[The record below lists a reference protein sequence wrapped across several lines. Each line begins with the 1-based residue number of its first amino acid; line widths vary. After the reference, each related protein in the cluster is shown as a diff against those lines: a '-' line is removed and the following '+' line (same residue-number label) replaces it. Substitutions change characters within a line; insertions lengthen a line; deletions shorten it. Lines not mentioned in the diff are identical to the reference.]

1 MIDDKILRELYELKF
16 VIRYN
21 CRRHIKDESVAEHS
35 YYVALLSM
43 MICDEKKIN
52 DEKIRLDCF
61 TKALLHDMPEIET
74 NDITHNAK
82 EKMNLRKLLK
92 LYEDDFFV
100 RKFPLQ
106 SSLMRNDDYDSIV
119 NAIVLLADTLSVKQF
134 TANELQIGNAD
145 DDMKEIYEDAC
156 KRSIKAEKH
165 LDELLKTF

>member
-1 MIDDKILRELYELKF
+1 MIDDKTLRDLYELKF

-43 MICDEKKIN
+43 MICDEKKI
-52 DEKIRLDCF
+52 DDTKIRLDCLV
-61 TKALLHDMPEIET
+61 KSLLHDMPEIET

-92 LYEDDFFV
+92 QYEDDFFN

-106 SSLMRNDDYDSIV
+106 SKLMIDDDYNNIV
-119 NAIVLLADTLSVKQF
+119 NAIVLLADALSVKQF
-134 TANELQIGNAD
+134 TENEILIGNVD
-145 DDMKEIYEDAC
+145 DDMKEIYIDAC
-156 KRSIKAEKH
+156 KRSKEAEKH
-165 LDELLKTF
+165 LDELLKTI

>member
-1 MIDDKILRELYELKF
+1 
-16 VIRYN
+16 
-21 CRRHIKDESVAEHS
+21 
-35 YYVALLSM
+35 
-43 MICDEKKIN
+43 
-52 DEKIRLDCF
+52 
-61 TKALLHDMPEIET
+61 MPEIET

-82 EKMNLRKLLK
+82 ERMNLRKLLK
-92 LYEDDFFV
+92 QYEDDFFV

-106 SSLMRNDDYDSIV
+106 SSLMLNDDYNNIV

-145 DDMKEIYEDAC
+145 DDMKDIYEDAC